1 MWDMG
6 DRRRQQQFTEAVDRF
21 YRDVL
26 ERQLTHDGDKVLRQH
41 VVNARRRTNAWGYT
55 IGKEHRESARKID
68 LAVCAIGARMLRRQV
83 MNSNVWAKRSTARG
97 KGRVVVLR

>member
-1 MWDMG
+1 M
-6 DRRRQQQFTEAVDRF
+6 DRF

-26 ERQLTHDGDKVLRQH
+26 ERQLTHDGSKELRRH
-41 VVNARRRTNAWGYT
+41 VANARRRTNAWGYT

-68 LAVCAIGARMLRRQV
+68 LAVCAIGARMLRRMV
-83 MNSNVWAKRSTARG
+83 MNSPTWAKRSRVRG